1 MLFSKALERFINLS
15 PIPVMVRI
23 LLERVLS
30 PENIDT
36 LFERHAENQY
46 CRELLFSTLFDMM
59 GLVVTKVFPSIN
71 AVYVSKTSDIGVSIS
86 SVYNK
91 LNGLEP
97 VISSALVRETAVD
110 MKKIID
116 DIGGRK
122 KPLLAGFRIKM
133 LDGNCIEASE
143 RRLSVLRDQSAAPLP
158 GKSLVFYEPEL
169 ELATHVFPCEDGHA
183 QERSLLGDVLK
194 TVEEKDLIISD
205 RNFCVRTFLGGI
217 HQKNAFFICRYH
229 QQVPY
234 EEKGKSKFV
243 GNCDTGRV
251 FEQWIEIDN
260 GNGQNIRVR
269 RIVIKLKSKTRDGD
283 TEIVLLTNLSKK
295 SASAL
300 VVADLYR
307 KRWSIE
313 TVFQELESHL
323 NSEINAL
330 GYPRAAL
337 FGFSVSLVAYN
348 VMSVI
353 KAALR
358 TVHGEET
365 VANELSGYYIAGEI
379 ERTQA
384 GMNVAIPDEE
394 WDFFNKMDDK
404 KFSGY
409 LIELAKNV
417 EMEKYKKKKRSP
429 KKPPL
434 DKKPSS
440 SPHVSTFKL
449 LNSVCLSP

>member
-1 MLFSKALERFINLS
+1 
-15 PIPVMVRI
+15 
-23 LLERVLS
+23 
-30 PENIDT
+30 
-36 LFERHAENQY
+36 
-46 CRELLFSTLFDMM
+46 
-59 GLVVTKVFPSIN
+59 
-71 AVYVSKTSDIGVSIS
+71 
-86 SVYNK
+86 
-91 LNGLEP
+91 
-97 VISSALVRETAVD
+97 
-110 MKKIID
+110 
-116 DIGGRK
+116 
-122 KPLLAGFRIKM
+122 
-133 LDGNCIEASE
+133 
-143 RRLSVLRDQSAAPLP
+143 
-158 GKSLVFYEPEL
+158 
-169 ELATHVFPCEDGHA
+169 
-183 QERSLLGDVLK
+183 
-194 TVEEKDLIISD
+194 
-205 RNFCVRTFLGGI
+205 
-217 HQKNAFFICRYH
+217 
-229 QQVPY
+229 
-234 EEKGKSKFV
+234 
-243 GNCDTGRV
+243 
-251 FEQWIEIDN
+251 
-260 GNGQNIRVR
+260 
-269 RIVIKLKSKTRDGD
+269 
-283 TEIVLLTNLSKK
+283 LSKK